1 MTAYVC
7 DASVI
12 FKTLVT
18 EDETD
23 RADRL
28 VSSAQ
33 VHVPNL
39 LYAEIANAIRSRIRR
54 GTITSEVGLSLI
66 DDVTAANFAVHAIR
80 PHIRRAYVIATAIDH
95 PAYGCLYLALAERL
109 GMSLVT
115 ADRRFLDAL
124 RRIDFLAVDVRAL
137 AEIP

>member
-33 VHVPNL
+33 VHVPDL

-54 GTITSEVGLSLI
+54 GTITNEVGLSLI

-80 PHIRRAYVIATAIDH
+80 PHIRRAYVIASAIDH
-95 PAYGCLYLALAERL
+95 PAYDCYTSRSPKGWGCHWSRRTGDFSTRCAE
-109 GMSLVT
+109 
-115 ADRRFLDAL
+115 
-124 RRIDFLAVDVRAL
+124 
-137 AEIP
+137 